1 MSRVVAAAE
10 SVTGARPRATRS
22 GVLGSLVEAGKPG
35 ITRMVTIT
43 ALVGFVLSA
52 LGHEAAWSELA
63 ILAVGC
69 AIGTALS
76 SMGANTLNEWM
87 ERDRDALMQRTAHR
101 PLPQQRIS
109 PGFALVAGLIESALG
124 LAVLGLMTNVWAA
137 LVSLAC
143 LVTYVAIYTPM
154 KLRSPVSVLFGAIP
168 GALPP
173 LIGWA
178 AAGGHSQ
185 GGPSLMQ
192 AGGWALFT
200 LMFVWQIPH
209 FMAIAW
215 MYRADYSLGGFRIL
229 AAEDPTGVRTARNM
243 IGWAVLLIP
252 ATLLPIWAMPE
263 RVGLVYGAFA
273 LVSGLA
279 FLWLTIGFGRTRT
292 REAAR
297 RVFFASIA
305 HLPLLLMILVGEAL
319 VHRVM

>member
-1 MSRVVAAAE
+1 MSLVASPAE
-10 SVTGARPRATRS
+10 SVSATPRA
-22 GVLGSLVEAGKPG
+22 GVIGSLIEAGKPG

-43 ALVGFVLSA
+43 AMVGFVLSA
-52 LGHEAAWSELA
+52 LGHEAAWGELA
-63 ILAVGC
+63 VLAIGC
-69 AIGTALS
+69 GIGTALS

-101 PLPQQRIS
+101 PIPEQRLT
-109 PGFALVAGLIESALG
+109 PRFALVAGLLEGAVG
-124 LAVLGLMTNVWAA
+124 LAVLVLMANAWAA

-178 AAGGHSQ
+178 AAGGHAS
-185 GGPSLMQ
+185 GGPTLLQ
-192 AGGWALFT
+192 AGGWSLFT

-243 IGWAVLLIP
+243 IGWAVLMIP
-252 ATLLPIWAMPE
+252 GTMLPVWAMPE
-263 RVGLVYGAFA
+263 RVGLFYGAFA

-279 FLWLTIGFGRTRT
+279 FLWLTFEFGRTRT

-297 RVFFASIA
+297 RVFFVSIA
-305 HLPLLLMILVGEAL
+305 HLPVLLMILVGEAL
-319 VHRVM
+319 VHRVR